1 MGTNDILDTPAAV
14 SPAPNAWK
22 PANPPTHQAL
32 LLDNPQPRQN
42 DDRSL
47 TSYTDNASIA
57 NTLATFETNLTSAI
71 TTIFEQQ
78 NHQRTI
84 ERKDAAEAETR
95 REEQRKAD
103 NIVQEQ
109 RHRDEVHRL
118 EKLEER
124 RDEER
129 AAKQLRRDREQD
141 AEQLKN
147 QQLMV
152 TMMQNMFQQS
162 NQHQQQIPI
171 TAILPTPT
179 AKRLHSEEPTSTHT
193 SAT

>member
-1 MGTNDILDTPAAV
+1 MQTAELDKDIYNPKTLPKSYTTKPHFDMTGFSLGTNDILDTPAAV

-118 EKLEER
+118 EKLEESYCFHYFV
-124 RDEER
+124 
-129 AAKQLRRDREQD
+129 
-141 AEQLKN
+141 N
-147 QQLMV
+147 
-152 TMMQNMFQQS
+152 NPF
-162 NQHQQQIPI
+162 
-171 TAILPTPT
+171 
-179 AKRLHSEEPTSTHT
+179 RLLLFRPV
-193 SAT
+193 A